1 MRQKCEC
8 DVHVVDRK
16 FDYFSIMCY
25 TVSDM
30 AKTTTPKKSIKS
42 AAKAKQPVKT
52 KKTAAKPAKA
62 AAKPAVKST
71 AKPAAKSTAKSGAK
85 NASKSSAK
93 SGTKSTVKSA
103 EKKASKTSSVK
114 SKKPVQTKASAKNAS
129 KTVPAKS
136 ASTSS
141 KTAAKK
147 SAGTAAPKTEA
158 AKPVPK
164 KSKSSRFRINQKIV
178 YPSQGVGKI
187 TDINEQIFRE
197 QTMLY
202 YNIYIE
208 ASDMVVMVPVER
220 AEELG
225 IRAIVSAAEAE
236 TALNLL
242 SDDFEPITSDWKLRY
257 QMNLDLL
264 KKGSINDIATI
275 VRCLYNRSKVKEL
288 PILER
293 KLYDSARK
301 LLEDEI
307 SFATGKSLKEVETLI
322 HIKLEP
328 PGAAPK
334 VKHVINIDDDED
346 DNLMDD
352 MNTNSNDSDDGD
364 ASDDD
369 SSYDDDSF

>member
-1 MRQKCEC
+1 MVKTTSAKKSAKSEAKSKISTKAKKA
-8 DVHVVDRK
+8 VEK
-16 FDYFSIMCY
+16 A
-25 TVSDM
+25 
-30 AKTTTPKKSIKS
+30 AKTASKTGAKTCVKS
-42 AAKAKQPVKT
+42 AT
-52 KKTAAKPAKA
+52 
-62 AAKPAVKST
+62 
-71 AKPAAKSTAKSGAK
+71 KPAAKSTAKTAVK
-85 NASKSSAK
+85 KSIK
-93 SGTKSTVKSA
+93 TSA
-103 EKKASKTSSVK
+103 EKAKAPVK
-114 SKKPVQTKASAKNAS
+114 TKATAK
-129 KTVPAKS
+129 PA
-136 ASTSS
+136 AS
-141 KTAAKK
+141 KTAAKSASKIAGEK
-147 SAGTAAPKTEA
+147 SAAPKNA
-158 AKPVPK
+158 ALKTGAKTGVKSDP
-164 KSKSSRFRINQKIV
+164 SKSAAEKATTKKAKASRFRVNQKIV

-187 TDINEQIFRE
+187 TAINEQLFNGE
-197 QTMLY
+197 MVPY

-208 ASDMVVMVPVER
+208 ASDMTVMARVEY

-225 IRAIVSAAEAE
+225 IRAIVSASEAE
-236 TALNLL
+236 KALNLL

-328 PGAAPK
+328 PGSAPK

-352 MNTNSNDSDDGD
+352 MNTGTNGSDDGD
-364 ASDDD
+364 SSGDDD

>member
-1 MRQKCEC
+1 
-8 DVHVVDRK
+8 
-16 FDYFSIMCY
+16 
-25 TVSDM
+25 
-30 AKTTTPKKSIKS
+30 
-42 AAKAKQPVKT
+42 
-52 KKTAAKPAKA
+52 
-62 AAKPAVKST
+62 
-71 AKPAAKSTAKSGAK
+71 
-85 NASKSSAK
+85 
-93 SGTKSTVKSA
+93 
-103 EKKASKTSSVK
+103 
-114 SKKPVQTKASAKNAS
+114 
-129 KTVPAKS
+129 
-136 ASTSS
+136 
-141 KTAAKK
+141 
-147 SAGTAAPKTEA
+147 
-158 AKPVPK
+158 
-164 KSKSSRFRINQKIV
+164 
-178 YPSQGVGKI
+178 
-187 TDINEQIFRE
+187 
-197 QTMLY
+197 MLY

-220 AEELG
+220 AEDLG
-225 IRAIVSAAEAE
+225 IRAIVSASEAE
-236 TALNLL
+236 KALNLL

-328 PGAAPK
+328 PGSAPK

-352 MNTNSNDSDDGD
+352 MNAGSSDADDGD